1 MIDEQAIIELHPDL
15 EDGLW
20 LEWDTDGGATAPVR
34 CSFCGEPVIEG
45 YYNPRTGQ
53 YACRAN
59 LDFEAPMPL
68 PVAITIIVLSILD
81 GTLTGLVFTQWFFKK
96 FIHKQ

>member
-59 LDFEAPMPL
+59 LDFEAQQAYL
-68 PVAITIIVLSILD
+68 EWLND
-81 GTLTGLVFTQWFFKK
+81 HFFDEEPEEE
-96 FIHKQ
+96 